1 MRRLELGDAIDT
13 RSRRTAAGPLS
24 FPRECERR
32 EHAEGFPNPG
42 FLACQTR
49 AGMTF
54 VFVLALAFS
63 AALGGCITLAA
74 LAPAE
79 RMTGEVSG
87 VRV

>member
-1 MRRLELGDAIDT
+1 
-13 RSRRTAAGPLS
+13 
-24 FPRECERR
+24 
-32 EHAEGFPNPG
+32 
-42 FLACQTR
+42 
-49 AGMTF
+49 MTF